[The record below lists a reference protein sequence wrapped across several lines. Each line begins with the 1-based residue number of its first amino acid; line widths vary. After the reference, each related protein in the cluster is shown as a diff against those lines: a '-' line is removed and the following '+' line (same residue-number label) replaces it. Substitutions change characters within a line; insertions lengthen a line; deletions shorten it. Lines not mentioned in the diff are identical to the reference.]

1 MPRRLVSVL
10 SIVVLLG
17 LSGCSNTWDGFQKDV
32 DDAQNEVGEEVDD
45 I

>member
-10 SIVVLLG
+10 SIVILLG
-17 LSGCSNTWDGFQKDV
+17 LSGCSNTWDGFQKDM
-32 DDAQNEVGEEVDD
+32 DDTQNAIGEEVDD